1 MSLRGFSHG
10 NLNDGKDR
18 GKMKF
23 FIRFFI
29 TLVVLFLLWS
39 GVVLGQGQRATQTSQ
54 WVFDVYKKKKA
65 YAQSIDEK
73 KIVIL
78 SGSNALFGINSKML
92 EDAFGVKVVNYG
104 VNAGVLLPY
113 MLYKSKEIIK
123 PKDVVIL
130 PLEYHVYTYDGTP
143 NTQMIDTIF
152 SRDIDF
158 FYALTPK
165 EQFLTVW
172 NITLERILAGYEAK
186 GGTPVNSGLYGAHNV
201 DARGDQI
208 GATAAAKN
216 EYIEKELDA
225 LMPNNYGKIYKK
237 DALAWYYLEE
247 FVSWCD
253 ARDVKV
259 VFMPTTMLFFDVYKK
274 DSKERWFYENIAKEV
289 EAKGWSFV
297 GEPYEYMYTKEHYFN
312 TDFHLTSEARDMRTK
327 QMIADLAASGEIA
340 TAKASQ

>member
-1 MSLRGFSHG
+1 
-10 NLNDGKDR
+10 
-18 GKMKF
+18 MKF
-23 FIRFFI
+23 FILFFI
-29 TLVVLFLLWS
+29 TLVVLFLLYS
-39 GVVLGQGQRATQTSQ
+39 GAVLGQGQKTTQTSQ
-54 WVFDVYKKKKA
+54 WVFDVYEKKKV
-65 YAQSIDEK
+65 YAQSIDER

-78 SGSNALFGINSKML
+78 AGSNALFGINSKML
-92 EDAFGVKVVNYG
+92 EDAFDMKVVNYG

-143 NTQMIDTIF
+143 NAQMIDTIF

-165 EQFLTVW
+165 EQFLMVW

-186 GGTPVNSGLYGAHNV
+186 GGIPISSGLYGAHNV
-201 DARGDQI
+201 NIRGDQI
-208 GATAAAKN
+208 GAAAAAKN
-216 EYIEKELDA
+216 EYIQKELDSLA
-225 LMPNNYGKIYKK
+225 PNNYGKIYKK
-237 DALAWYYLEE
+237 DSLAWHYLEE

-312 TDFHLTSEARDMRTK
+312 TDFHLTSETRDMRTK
-327 QMIADLAASGEIA
+327 QMIIDLIASREIA
-340 TAKASQ
+340 ALVIARL